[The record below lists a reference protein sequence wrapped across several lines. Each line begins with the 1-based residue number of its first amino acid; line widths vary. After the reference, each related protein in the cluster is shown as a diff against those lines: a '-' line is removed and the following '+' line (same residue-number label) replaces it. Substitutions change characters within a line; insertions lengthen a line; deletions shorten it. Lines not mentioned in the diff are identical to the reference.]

1 VEEGVHVALSDEGEW
16 FVASDTVFEIE
27 CAVEGFRGGEFTGYD
42 VGPVLEGLGEETVC
56 FVEDKELEV
65 LEGEAGGVEDVF
77 CQTSRCCDEDVH
89 EHVAVY
95 ADWTGAD

>member
-1 VEEGVHVALSDEGEW
+1 
-16 FVASDTVFEIE
+16 
-27 CAVEGFRGGEFTGYD
+27 
-42 VGPVLEGLGEETVC
+42 
-56 FVEDKELEV
+56 LEV